1 MLMKNGEEIN
11 SKASCSKGAMVMV
24 NDRFKGGINVSLN
37 DSKLVFVVSPS
48 DEGDKSL
55 ETVKEIINQ
64 LIKDDKKNKRDDL
77 IYISSLNTFG
87 WLSDTIDKDDLINCN
102 LKLLTKCDEV
112 YVLPN
117 YELDELCSQV
127 IGVSKL
133 LGLPITYL

>member
-1 MLMKNGEEIN
+1 MN
-11 SKASCSKGAMVMV
+11 
-24 NDRFKGGINVSLN
+24 LN
-37 DSKLVFVVSPS
+37 DSKLVFIVSPS

-127 IGVSKL
+127 IGVAKL
-133 LGLPITYL
+133 LGLNITYL